1 MRTRTKA
8 KPAALLLLALFAAI
22 LLAVHG
28 MPSVG
33 AGTSRA
39 TTPGTGPV
47 GAGPTGPT
55 LPGTRSG
62 ESSGE
67 GHVVRGVG
75 AGFGLGVA
83 SAGSSLPFTVSGGVS
98 GLAPG
103 LWRPVVATLHNPNA
117 VPIRV
122 TSLRLSVTSDSVPPG
137 CRTSTNLEI
146 RQAHLGTNG
155 ITVPAGR
162 SVTLVQQGGTDPRI
176 RLRDLPTVNQDVCKG
191 KSFTLVWSG
200 RATG

>member
-33 AGTSRA
+33 AGTSAARDSS
-39 TTPGTGPV
+39 TG
-47 GAGPTGPT
+47 
-55 LPGTRSG
+55 
-62 ESSGE
+62 SSGAAQTHGGPPAGE
-67 GHVVRGVG
+67 GAAAGAVG

-83 SAGSSLPFTVSGGVS
+83 SAGDSLPFTVTGGVT

-103 LWRPVVATLHNPNA
+103 LWRPVAATVHNPNSVA
-117 VPIRV
+117 IRV
-122 TSLRLSVTSDSVPPG
+122 TSLELSVTSDSFPPG

-146 RQAHLGTNG
+146 RQGSLGASG
-155 ITVPAGR
+155 RITVPAGR

>member
-8 KPAALLLLALFAAI
+8 KPAALLLLAFFAAI

-28 MPSVG
+28 MPRVG
-33 AGTSRA
+33 AGTS
-39 TTPGTGPV
+39 
-47 GAGPTGPT
+47 GAGDLDTGSAGAAPAHR
-55 LPGTRSG
+55 GSA
-62 ESSGE
+62 GE
-67 GHVVRGVG
+67 GSAARGVG

-83 SAGSSLPFTVSGGVS
+83 SAGDDLPFTVTGGVT

-103 LWRPVVATLHNPNA
+103 LWRPVAATVHNPNS

-122 TSLRLSVTSDSVPPG
+122 TSLELSVSSDSFPPG

-146 RQAHLGTNG
+146 RQGSLGASG
-155 ITVPAGR
+155 RLTVPAGR
-162 SVTLVQQGGTDPRI
+162 SVILTQQGGTDPRI

>member
-33 AGTSRA
+33 AGTSGARA
-39 TTPGTGPV
+39 TGTGSS
-47 GAGPTGPT
+47 GAAP
-55 LPGTRSG
+55 TRSG
-62 ESSGE
+62 APVGE
-67 GHVVRGVG
+67 GSAAGAVG

-83 SAGSSLPFTVSGGVS
+83 SAGSSLPFTVTGGVA
-98 GLAPG
+98 GLVPG
-103 LWRPVVATLHNPNA
+103 VWRPVAATVHNPNS

-122 TSLRLSVTSDSVPPG
+122 TSLELSVSSDSFPPG

-146 RQAHLGTNG
+146 RQGSLGATG
-155 ITVPAGR
+155 QLTVPAGR

-176 RLRDLPTVNQDVCKG
+176 RLRNLPNVNQDVCKG

>member
-33 AGTSRA
+33 AGTSGAGA
-39 TTPGTGPV
+39 TRPGSAGTAPTVPGTQ
-47 GAGPTGPT
+47 TG
-55 LPGTRSG
+55 
-62 ESSGE
+62 SSAGE
-67 GHVVRGVG
+67 GSAVRAAG

-83 SAGSSLPFTVSGGVS
+83 SVGDRLPFTVSGSVTGLTPGV
-98 GLAPG
+98 
-103 LWRPVVATLHNPNA
+103 WRPVAATLHNPNA

-122 TSLRLSVTSDSVPPG
+122 TSLELSVSSDSFPPG
-137 CRTSTNLEI
+137 CRAATNLEI
-146 RQAHLGTNG
+146 QQARLGGRG
-155 ITVPAGR
+155 ISVPAGA
-162 SVTLVQQGGTDPRI
+162 SVSLVQRGGTAPRV
-176 RLRDLPTVNQDVCKG
+176 RLRDLPDVNQDVCKG

-200 RATG
+200 RAIG